1 MSRSSSHRL
10 TWFVLA
16 LGLAATAAIFVRMG
30 AKAGL
35 SSGLGVALALANW
48 YLLRV
53 IVGRVTSGAVR
64 GYGRF
69 VFLLMVKMGALLGVI
84 FVLLRSGLVQPL
96 PFTVGISSLA
106 IGVLLGS
113 FVHVLTA
120 PAVES
125 ER

>member
-10 TWFVLA
+10 TWFVLG
-16 LGLAATAAIFVRMG
+16 LGLTATAVVSVRMG

-53 IVGRVTSGAVR
+53 IVGRVTGGAVR

-69 VFLLMVKMGALLGVI
+69 IFLLMVKMGALLGLI

-113 FVHVLTA
+113 FVHALTA